1 MFLLCMLSW
10 CVHGT
15 FACKLSPLISYV
27 HVGLDQVINIYVIMS
42 LGTFVVHVLG
52 IYRVNFNKMLDFLKN
67 FLIQLAVP

>member
-42 LGTFVVHVLG
+42 LGTFVVHVLYTG
-52 IYRVNFNKMLDFLKN
+52 
-67 FLIQLAVP
+67 

>member
-1 MFLLCMLSW
+1 MFLLPWTGAYNHKYFIGFLMFLLCMLSW

-42 LGTFVVHVLG
+42 LGTFVVHVLYTG
-52 IYRVNFNKMLDFLKN
+52 
-67 FLIQLAVP
+67 